1 MSKYCSECSNLDNS
15 KKSPGKVSGNL
26 YYCKKLKEYVNPSMC
41 GCEKFDKTYSRK
53 SYENDEIYQDG
64 KDYYNN
70 DTPLELLVFIFIFL
84 VILGLIMGVF

>member
-1 MSKYCSECSNLDNS
+1 MSKYCSDCSYIDTS
-15 KKSPGKVSGNL
+15 KVKPGKVSGNL

-70 DTPLELLVFIFIFL
+70 DTPLGLLIGIFIFL
-84 VILGLIMGVF
+84 VILGLFMGVF